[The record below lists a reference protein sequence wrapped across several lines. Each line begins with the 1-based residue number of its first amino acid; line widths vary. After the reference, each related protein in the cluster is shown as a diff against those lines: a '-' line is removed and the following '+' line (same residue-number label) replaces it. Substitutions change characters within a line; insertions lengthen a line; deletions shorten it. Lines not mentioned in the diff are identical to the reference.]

1 MSRLSPVTHLS
12 PPFISIV
19 SSNPPTI
26 HIYCVVQPS
35 HHSYL
40 LCRPTLPGTNFPRT
54 ASATWWW
61 CQRNTRCWGGAQS
74 KRYIETACVNI
85 YVPE

>member
-40 LCRPTLPGTNFPRT
+40 LCRPTLPPFISIVSSNPPRYELPSDRIGDLVVVSEKH
-54 ASATWWW
+54 AVLGRSA
-61 CQRNTRCWGGAQS
+61 
-74 KRYIETACVNI
+74 E
-85 YVPE
+85 